1 MTANLAPKGEEI
13 ERRMK
18 DGESLDRYLERE
30 SHRYDLGR
38 YAATTQMHYFHGHH
52 DTCIDCF
59 GFRDDNRH
67 L

>member
-13 ERRMK
+13 ERRLL
-18 DGESLDRYLERE
+18 DNYLDREA
-30 SHRYDLGR
+30 HRYDLGR
-38 YAATTQMHYFHGHH
+38 FATTNQMHYFHGHH

-59 GFRDDNRH
+59 GWRDDFRH